1 MRVNA
6 FIRFVVERYCIY
18 LKRKKGSPPP
28 WTDDKILRQYR
39 FCNVYREYDKVTRW
53 LHTNWRLPY
62 RDHKDLWFWMV
73 IARFINRIEALEVL
87 PPPTN
92 GGFNPARF
100 MDILHSYQRKGN
112 KVFSAAYI
120 ISTGGK
126 RMDKIEYV
134 AEHVLDPLWK
144 ALHNL
149 RPVKGDYLANYAVK
163 LRMYNGLGSFIT
175 GQIIADIKYVR
186 PLLHARDWWTF
197 AVSGPGSRRGL
208 NRVYDRTGRWNEF
221 EWYDSLLAL
230 WKRVEEP
237 FKEVDMPPMHMQD
250 LQNCLCEFD
259 KYERARLGEGRPKQN
274 YNYDSPSLT
283 QYKLL

>member
-6 FIRFVVERYCIY
+6 FIRFVVERYMVY
-18 LKRKKGSPPP
+18 LNRQRGHPPP
-28 WTDDKILRQYR
+28 WTKDKILQQYR
-39 FCNVYREYDKVTRW
+39 FCNVYREYDKVTAWIRD
-53 LHTNWRLPY
+53 NWRTPY
-62 RDHKDLWFWMV
+62 RDCVDLWFWMV
-73 IARFINRIEALEVL
+73 QARFINRIEALELL
-87 PPPTN
+87 PTPSQA
-92 GGFNPARF
+92 FNPSRF
-100 MDILHSYQRKGN
+100 IDILQRHHRKGG

-144 ALHNL
+144 ARHSL
-149 RPVKGDYLANYAVK
+149 RPQKGDYLANYAAK
-163 LRMYNGLGSFIT
+163 LKLHNGLGSFIV

-208 NRVYDRTGRWNEF
+208 NRVYDRTGRWNES

-230 WKRVEEP
+230 WKRVEQPLAAVE
-237 FKEVDMPPMHMQD
+237 MPPMHMQD

-274 YNYDSPSLT
+274 YVPDT
-283 QYKLL
+283 QYIMEFR